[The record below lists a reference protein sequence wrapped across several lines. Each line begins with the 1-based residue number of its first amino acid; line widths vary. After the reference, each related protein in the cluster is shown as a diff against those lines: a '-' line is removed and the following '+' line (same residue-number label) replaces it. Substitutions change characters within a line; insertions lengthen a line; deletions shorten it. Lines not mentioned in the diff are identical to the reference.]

1 MTLCPKCLND
11 PLVVCAINCWNTK
24 SKPLISHAG
33 APGEDKPKKKKSKR
47 DCLQALKKQKN
58 DPNAPGPTRMPFPD
72 LKDVDK
78 AERAKALKEMT
89 RRQTLSAGW
98 YPDVRFTENRLP

>member
-1 MTLCPKCLND
+1 MIHFLPFKNLKAEFSFRT
-11 PLVVCAINCWNTK
+11 TFY
-24 SKPLISHAG
+24 LITSTG
-33 APGEDKPKKKKSKR
+33 APGEEKPKKKKSKR

-89 RRQTLSAGW
+89 RRQTLSAG
-98 YPDVRFTENRLP
+98 

>member
-1 MTLCPKCLND
+1 VVAYYLND
-11 PLVVCAINCWNTK
+11 SLVVR
-24 SKPLISHAG
+24 KPLISCAG

-98 YPDVRFTENRLP
+98 YPDVRFTEN